1 MTANPPLVRNAAAVR
16 TVLASGAVA
25 TVTATVRPRANRAD
39 VKCTVPGDPAMAARM
54 QQVVRLARLTEPAAD
69 SRAQCVIGIDIAP
82 APHER
87 DWELAAV
94 LADRI
99 ARGLC
104 GAPVACANG
113 WSDRWQLGRVD
124 GCDLPGAPGQ
134 QALRGGPAGLAH
146 LGALNGRPD
155 PSASVSTVRAWF
167 PVCSGGAADRL
178 CWVEVSV
185 YPRVPDGAE
194 EEDTIAVPGADA
206 ALQLA
211 ARQAL
216 CAARHFDGRGLGR
229 WRTVVR
235 FEETRLAG
243 RSYELALVMA
253 DRLARGRDLPARG
266 RLIATGTS
274 SGWHAGL
281 VEAVEGVAA
290 KAALLQREA
299 APGDRVLF
307 PAGCE
312 GELGEAFMLALRSRG
327 ASVACIDRIGL
338 I

>member
-1 MTANPPLVRNAAAVR
+1 MTANPPPLPAAAAVR

-25 TVTATVRPRANRAD
+25 TVTATVRPRASRAD
-39 VKCTVPGDPAMAARM
+39 VKCTVPGDPALSARM

-69 SRAQCVIGIDIAP
+69 SRTQCVVGIDIAP
-82 APHER
+82 AAHER

-99 ARGLC
+99 ARGMC
-104 GAPVACANG
+104 GSPGACANG
-113 WSDRWQLGRVD
+113 WSNSWQFGRID
-124 GCDLPGAPGQ
+124 GCDLAVAAGQ
-134 QALRGGPAGLAH
+134 QVLRGGPAGLAH
-146 LGALNGRPD
+146 LGMLSGRPD
-155 PSASVSTVRAWF
+155 PSASVSTVRTWF

-185 YPRVPDGAE
+185 YPRAADGAE

-206 ALQLA
+206 VLQLA
-211 ARQAL
+211 VRQAL
-216 CAARHFDGRGLGR
+216 CGARHFDGRALGR

-235 FEETRLAG
+235 FEEARLTG

-253 DRLARGRDLPARG
+253 DRLARGRELPARG
-266 RLIATGTS
+266 RLIASGMS

-281 VEAVEGVAA
+281 VEAVDGIPA
-290 KAALLQREA
+290 KATLLLREA
-299 APGDRVLF
+299 APGDRVLL

-312 GELGEAFMLALRSRG
+312 GELGDGFVQAVRGRG
-327 ASVACIDRIGL
+327 ASVACIERIGL